1 MMIALYVVLAIIGII
16 VLLALI
22 APKKYNVSRS
32 VQVNKP
38 LEEVFNYIKYVKK
51 QNDWSP
57 WKKKDPNM
65 KQEFEGTDGEV
76 GFISRWEGNKEVG
89 TGEQEITRVVEN
101 ETLESQL
108 RFFKPW
114 KSQSDAY
121 ITVDAID
128 ATTTKVT
135 WGFSGVNKPPT
146 NIFFLFFNMDKT
158 VGKDFEDGLSQ
169 LKTILES

>member
-1 MMIALYVVLAIIGII
+1 MIIALYVVLAIIGII
-16 VLLALI
+16 ILLALI
-22 APKKYNVSRS
+22 APKSYNVSRS
-32 VQVNKP
+32 INIKRP
-38 LEEVFNYIKYVKK
+38 KEEVFKYIKSVKN

-65 KQEFEGTDGEV
+65 VQSYEGIDGEV
-76 GFISRWEGNKEVG
+76 GFIAKWEGNKEVG

-128 ATTTKVT
+128 AKSTKVT
-135 WGFSGVNKPPT
+135 WGFSGVNKPPS

-158 VGKDFEDGLSQ
+158 VGKDFEDGLNE

>member
-1 MMIALYVVLAIIGII
+1 MKEPDSATTAAMLASLIACFMCFSIIGLI
-16 VLLALI
+16 VLLALF
-22 APKKYNVSRS
+22 APKNYNVSRS

-51 QNDWSP
+51 QNDCSP

-76 GFISRWEGNKEVG
+76 GFISCWEGNKEVG

-108 RFFKPW
+108 RFLKPW

-121 ITVDAID
+121 ITVDSID
-128 ATTTKVT
+128 VTTTRVT
-135 WGFSGVNKPPT
+135 W
-146 NIFFLFFNMDKT
+146 
-158 VGKDFEDGLSQ
+158 
-169 LKTILES
+169 